1 MREVVSKHL
10 EPDVKRKLDVN
21 SGVFTMNMWVC
32 LDETGP
38 GFQLAGPMHGIG
50 TISKLVRMVTMRKS
64 DKEKCG
70 KNTSARRALVTSDT
84 DDVCVLN
91 ELTESEDTAME
102 AEPEDDEDE
111 FLVEPTE

>member
-1 MREVVSKHL
+1 
-10 EPDVKRKLDVN
+10 
-21 SGVFTMNMWVC
+21 MNMWVC

-38 GFQLAGPMHGIG
+38 GFQLAGTLHGIG
-50 TISKLVRMVTMRKS
+50 AISKPVRMVTMRKS
-64 DKEKCG
+64 DKEKI
-70 KNTSARRALVTSDT
+70 ARRALVTSDT

-111 FLVEPTE
+111 FFGGTHRVESESRASQQPNSEGQR